1 MNESVHILIID
12 DSREDREL
20 YVRALRQVPDRMY
33 RFIEAG
39 EGSSGL
45 LQLQRYACDCVLLD
59 YSLPGM
65 NGLGVL
71 KGIREHQPFM
81 PVIMLTGQ
89 GNEHV
94 AVEAIKSGAQH
105 YLVKSS
111 ITPDLL
117 HRAVQTAITQSALEQ
132 SIAEK
137 EQQLKEKT
145 AALELSVN
153 KLLESNCELERFAYI
168 CSHDLQEPLRMIGN
182 FTRRLQ
188 QHLGDTLDA
197 KGRSYMQFM
206 TEGAARARQLI
217 ADVLDYARV
226 EQADALL
233 VPVDSSEV
241 LRDVLHDLSASI
253 EERGATIRYDAL
265 PVLHMQPT
273 HLRQLLQNLIGN
285 AIKFC
290 KGPPHVEVRAERDGS
305 LWRFAVKDNGIG
317 IAPEHL
323 PRMFT
328 IFQRLHHRDAYP
340 GTGIGLAVCKKVTQK
355 YGGTIWVESVPG
367 QGSTFFFTLAATE
380 NVHESEAA

>member
-12 DSREDREL
+12 DSQEDREL
-20 YVRALRQVPDRMY
+20 YVRALRQVPEKMY

-39 EGSSGL
+39 EGSGGL
-45 LQLQRYACDCVLLD
+45 IQLQRYACDCVLLD

-71 KGIREHQPFM
+71 KEIREHQPRV

-105 YLVKSS
+105 YLVKSA

-117 HRAVQTAITQSALEQ
+117 HRAVQTAITQSALEH

-145 AALELSVN
+145 AALELSVS
-153 KLLESNCELERFAYI
+153 KLLESNSELERFAYV

-197 KGRSYMQFM
+197 KGRSYMQFV

-226 EQADALL
+226 EQADAMP
-233 VPVDSSEV
+233 VPVDSTQV
-241 LRDVLHDLSASI
+241 LKDVLHDLGTSI
-253 EERGATIRYDAL
+253 EERGATVRYDAL

-290 KGPPHVEVRAERDGS
+290 KGPPHVQVSAERDGAM
-305 LWRFAVKDNGIG
+305 WRFAVKDNGIG
-317 IAPEHL
+317 IAPEHMA
-323 PRMFT
+323 RMFT
-328 IFQRLHHRDAYP
+328 IFQRLHHRDEYA
-340 GTGIGLAVCKKVTQK
+340 GTGIGLAVCKKVVQK
-355 YGGTIWVESVPG
+355 YGGSIWVESVPG
-367 QGSTFFFTLAATE
+367 QGSTFFFTLAAAE
-380 NVHESEAA
+380 NALESEAA